1 MNLNRAVDFGNGM
14 CSMQKNVLDWLESS
28 AKICPDK
35 AVYEDE
41 NGKLT
46 FSQVLSIAQSIG
58 TALAELVGFGEPVAV
73 LSGRN
78 IYTPAAFLGIVYSG
92 AFYAPLDSTVPEY
105 RLNKILSNLKAKYLV
120 TDREHE
126 ALAKRLDFDG
136 EILFIDELEK
146 TAADFKKLQ
155 AIRKRA
161 KCTDPLYVIFT
172 SGSSGNPKG
181 VITSHESLICYIN
194 AYCSVMGID
203 ENDRLGNQSPLDYIA
218 AIRDI
223 YIPLKCCAAMYII
236 PKQYF
241 AIPVKLFD
249 ILNEAKI
256 TSIGWSVSALT
267 LPTAM
272 GAFDHSVP
280 QYLKKVCFS
289 GSVMPCKCLRVWQDN
304 LPDTLFVNQYGPTE
318 ATASCTYYVVKDKV
332 SDTDVLPIGEP
343 YDNYSVF
350 LLCEDG
356 TAAPKGEIGEICVSG
371 PILALGYYND
381 PERTKQAF
389 IQNPLNSSYREIIY
403 KTGDLALVREDGLL
417 EFHGRKDRQ
426 IKHLG
431 HRVELDEI
439 EDAAKSMAGV
449 HDCAALYNFE
459 KEQLLL
465 CYTGE
470 SEPKEISVYLR
481 KKIPGFMV
489 PRKIYKLDELPRL
502 ANGKTDMQSLK
513 LNYIKN

>member
-1 MNLNRAVDFGNGM
+1 M
-14 CSMQKNVLDWLESS
+14 
-28 AKICPDK
+28 
-35 AVYEDE
+35 
-41 NGKLT
+41 
-46 FSQVLSIAQSIG
+46 
-58 TALAELVGFGEPVAV
+58 
-73 LSGRN
+73 
-78 IYTPAAFLGIVYSG
+78 
-92 AFYAPLDSTVPEY
+92 
-105 RLNKILSNLKAKYLV
+105 
-120 TDREHE
+120 
-126 ALAKRLDFDG
+126 
-136 EILFIDELEK
+136 
-146 TAADFKKLQ
+146 
-155 AIRKRA
+155 
-161 KCTDPLYVIFT
+161 
-172 SGSSGNPKG
+172 
-181 VITSHESLICYIN
+181 
-194 AYCSVMGID
+194 
-203 ENDRLGNQSPLDYIA
+203 
-218 AIRDI
+218 
-223 YIPLKCCAAMYII
+223 
-236 PKQYF
+236 
-241 AIPVKLFD
+241 
-249 ILNEAKI
+249 
-256 TSIGWSVSALT
+256 
-267 LPTAM
+267 
-272 GAFDHSVP
+272 
-280 QYLKKVCFS
+280 
-289 GSVMPCKCLRVWQDN
+289 
-304 LPDTLFVNQYGPTE
+304 
-318 ATASCTYYVVKDKV
+318 
-332 SDTDVLPIGEP
+332 PIGEP

-502 ANGKTDMQSLK
+502 ANGKTDMHSLK
-513 LNYIKN
+513 SNYIKN

>member
-1 MNLNRAVDFGNGM
+1 
-14 CSMQKNVLDWLESS
+14 
-28 AKICPDK
+28 
-35 AVYEDE
+35 
-41 NGKLT
+41 
-46 FSQVLSIAQSIG
+46 
-58 TALAELVGFGEPVAV
+58 
-73 LSGRN
+73 
-78 IYTPAAFLGIVYSG
+78 
-92 AFYAPLDSTVPEY
+92 
-105 RLNKILSNLKAKYLV
+105 
-120 TDREHE
+120 
-126 ALAKRLDFDG
+126 
-136 EILFIDELEK
+136 
-146 TAADFKKLQ
+146 
-155 AIRKRA
+155 
-161 KCTDPLYVIFT
+161 
-172 SGSSGNPKG
+172 
-181 VITSHESLICYIN
+181 
-194 AYCSVMGID
+194 MGID

-223 YIPLKCCAAMYII
+223 YIPLKCRAAMYII

-356 TAAPKGEIGEICVSG
+356 TEAPKGEIGEICVSG

-513 LNYIKN
+513 SNYIKN